1 LDLQDRPLSLKICVR
16 MFLIWK
22 FSSFSVSDF
31 SDCYN
36 LVVQEKKIL
45 VWRWFCLFTLHLE
58 IQSPEFG
65 AIGFCCFRLP
75 LKKSCMNFEVI
86 PTFLSLEPHKAFLS
100 LALNSSIACLLQPLR
115 GDQKMQKLQLSTT
128 PTPKL
133 RIQLKLEGDC
143 KKADISRSRNRLHIW
158 YHLHMQVWCNSQLV
172 CSQTS
177 SWRVAGLFLYHVL
190 LIVCTYQNLD
200 QVY

>member
-1 LDLQDRPLSLKICVR
+1 MFWMWCKAQYATQHTLLELSYVILIMTQNAGKGTLDLQDRPLSLKICVR

-100 LALNSSIACLLQPLR
+100 LSLNSSIACLLQPLR
-115 GDQKMQKLQLSTT
+115 GDPKMQKLQLSTT
-128 PTPKL
+128 PTLKL

-143 KKADISRSRNRLHIW
+143 KKADISRSRNRLHI
-158 YHLHMQVWCNSQLV
+158 
-172 CSQTS
+172 
-177 SWRVAGLFLYHVL
+177 
-190 LIVCTYQNLD
+190 
-200 QVY
+200 